1 MPHGSGRVLVP
12 QLHANMAR
20 RCEHVSR
27 SIRRMDQNI
36 FCGNIEE
43 EAVGESQLLNHVG
56 SRGVERLRTEVR
68 NAVSLALRCTP
79 TDIFMMFSWLEDSD
93 SATLQ

>member
-1 MPHGSGRVLVP
+1 
-12 QLHANMAR
+12 
-20 RCEHVSR
+20 
-27 SIRRMDQNI
+27 MDQNI

-56 SRGVERLRTEVR
+56 SRGVERLRTEAR
-68 NAVSLALRCTP
+68 NAVSLAVHCTP
-79 TDIFMMFSWLEDSD
+79 TDISMMLPWLEDSN

>member
-1 MPHGSGRVLVP
+1 
-12 QLHANMAR
+12 
-20 RCEHVSR
+20 
-27 SIRRMDQNI
+27 MDQNI

-56 SRGVERLRTEVR
+56 SRGVGRLRTEVR
-68 NAVSLALRCTP
+68 NAVSLAVRCTL
-79 TDIFMMFSWLEDSD
+79 TDISVMLSWLEDSN